1 MPILLTI
8 FLILGIIYF
17 ALHIY
22 RFFNKPKQVSEPPTE
37 NSKFGGII
45 LIDDPIK
52 PGEDYYGPPPT
63 HEQRRITLNR
73 FVEFFK
79 QFPESPLKESY
90 PQQANMAIALKR
102 YSELD
107 LSLKYGEIT
116 QEAYDEEVEKLLP
129 LIDISE
135 DFPPSEK

>member
-1 MPILLTI
+1 MTILLTI

-17 ALHIY
+17 VLYIY
-22 RFFNKPKQVSEPPTE
+22 RFFNKPDKVEQQVNAPIFQSQPEPQPE
-37 NSKFGGII
+37 
-45 LIDDPIK
+45 
-52 PGEDYYGPPPT
+52 EDYYGPAPT

-79 QFPESPLKESY
+79 QFPESPLKDSY
-90 PQQANMAIALKR
+90 PQQANMAKALIR
-102 YSELD
+102 YAELD
-107 LSLKYGEIT
+107 TLLQFGHIT

-135 DFPPSEK
+135 DITPPEN

>member
-1 MPILLTI
+1 MTILLTI

-17 ALHIY
+17 ALQIY
-22 RFFNKPKQVSEPPTE
+22 RFFNRQEQVLRQPKENYKPA
-37 NSKFGGII
+37 GII
-45 LIDDPIK
+45 LIDDPVK
-52 PGEDYYGPPPT
+52 PDEDYYGSPPT

-90 PQQANMAIALKR
+90 PQQANMAAALKR
-102 YSELD
+102 YQELEI
-107 LSLKYGEIT
+107 LLQNGHIT
-116 QEAYDEEVEKLLP
+116 QQAYNEEVEKLLP

-135 DFPPSEK
+135 DIPPPEK

>member
-1 MPILLTI
+1 MTILLTI

-22 RFFNKPKQVSEPPTE
+22 RFFNKPKQVNEPPAE

-45 LIDDPIK
+45 LVDDPIK
-52 PGEDYYGPPPT
+52 PEEDYYGPPPT
-63 HEQRRITLNR
+63 HEQRRVTLNR

-79 QFPESPLKESY
+79 KFPESPLKDSY
-90 PQQANMAIALKR
+90 PQQANMARALMR
-102 YSELD
+102 YSELE
-107 LSLKYGEIT
+107 LLRQSGQIT
-116 QEAYDEEVEKLLP
+116 QEAYDEEIEQLLP

-135 DFPPSEK
+135 DLPPAEN